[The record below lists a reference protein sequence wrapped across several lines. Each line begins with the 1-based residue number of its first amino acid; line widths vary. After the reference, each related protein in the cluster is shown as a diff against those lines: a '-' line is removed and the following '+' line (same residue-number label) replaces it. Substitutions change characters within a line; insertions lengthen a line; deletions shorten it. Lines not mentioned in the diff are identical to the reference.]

1 MNLKKFGLGLVSAAI
16 LAGCSAG
23 GASNGNTVKLGVT
36 LS

>member
-23 GASNGNTVKLGVT
+23 GASMVT
-36 LS
+36 Q